1 VALADAYSLV
11 WEAASGAIR
20 PDPLLTVSEWADKH
34 RFLSQRASAEPG
46 AWRTDRTPYLREV
59 MDCLSATSP
68 VEKAVFMKGAQV
80 GGTEAGNNWL
90 GYVIDNCPGP
100 MLMVQP
106 TVEMAKRNS
115 KTRIAPLIEESPSLR
130 EKVRDPR
137 SRDSGNSLLAKEFPG
152 GVVVMAGAN
161 SAAGLRSMPVRFLF
175 LDEPDAYPGDV
186 DGEGDPCTLAEA
198 RTRTFSRRKV
208 FYVSTPTLAG
218 RSRIEREFLESDMR
232 FFEVPCPLCG
242 SYQQLVW
249 EQMKWEEGRPETARY
264 QCAHC
269 DEQFEEHHKNKILPR
284 GQWVPQ
290 NPEGKWRGYHI
301 SSLYSPL
308 GWFSWKECVEAFTQA
323 RKTDEAMR
331 VFQNTILGLTYADTG
346 EAPDW
351 ELLYGRRENYP
362 IGQVPDPV
370 VFLTAGVDVQKDRIE
385 LEVVGWGRNLESWS
399 IDYAVLHGDTASD
412 EVWEQLSAVVR
423 QDYGRMDGMR
433 LPIRMAAV
441 DTGFR
446 TQEVYRW
453 VKSQSAL
460 RVMAVKGREQQATI
474 ISQPSTV
481 EVTIRGKRI
490 RGGIKV
496 WPVGVSVAKSELYG
510 WLRRR
515 LPSNLE
521 EGLPYGW
528 CHFPQHTEEY
538 FKQLTAESLVSR
550 IVRGYQKYQ
559 WEKTRDRNEA
569 LDCRV
574 YNRAAAMAIGADR
587 WDDKRWEYE
596 AGQSF
601 NGMAT
606 VSAQTAQVS
615 QQSPI
620 KRRKSTFL

>member
-1 VALADAYSLV
+1 VALADSYALI
-11 WEAASGAIR
+11 WETARGAIR

-46 AWRTDRTPYLREV
+46 AWRTERTPYLREI

-68 VEKAVFMKGAQV
+68 VEKTVFMKGAQV

-115 KTRIAPLIEESPSLR
+115 KTRIAPLIEESPSLC

-186 DGEGDPCTLAEA
+186 DGEGDPCALAEA

-218 RSRIEREFLESDMR
+218 RSRIEREFMDGDMR

-242 SYQQLVW
+242 TYQQLVW
-249 EQMKWEEGRPETARY
+249 PQMKWEEGQPETVRY
-264 QCAHC
+264 ECCHC
-269 DEQFEEHHKNKILPR
+269 GEQFEEHHKNKILTQGR
-284 GQWVPQ
+284 WVPQ
-290 NPEGKWRGYHI
+290 NPEGKWRSYHI

-308 GWFSWKECVEAFTQA
+308 GWWSWAQCVESSIQA
-323 RKTDEAMR
+323 KKSDEAMR
-331 VFQNTILGLTYADTG
+331 VFQNTVLGLTYADTG

-351 ELLYGRRENYP
+351 ELLYHRREEYV
-362 IGQVPDPV
+362 IGQVPDEV

-399 IDYAVLHGDTASD
+399 IDYQIIPGDTAGD
-412 EVWEQLSAVVR
+412 EVWELLSRAIRNEYPRGNGLSV
-423 QDYGRMDGMR
+423 
-433 LPIRMAAV
+433 PIRMTAV
-441 DTGFR
+441 DTGYR

-453 VKSQSAL
+453 VKGQSAL

-481 EVTIRGKRI
+481 EVTVRGKRL
-490 RGGIKV
+490 RGGVKV

-510 WLRRR
+510 WLRRK
-515 LPSNLE
+515 LPTNLGD
-521 EGLPYGW
+521 GLPFGW
-528 CHFPQHTEEY
+528 CHFPQHGEEY
-538 FKQLTAESLVSR
+538 FRQLTAEALVSR
-550 IVRGYQKYQ
+550 IVRGYQKFQ
-559 WEKTRDRNEA
+559 WEKTRERNEA
-569 LDCRV
+569 LDCRI
-574 YNRAAAMAIGADR
+574 YNRAACMAVGADR

-596 AGQSF
+596 HGEGSQSVIASSQS
-601 NGMAT
+601 NSKAP
-606 VSAQTAQVS
+606 QTE
-615 QQSPI
+615 I
-620 KRRKSTFL
+620 KRRRSTFL

>member
-1 VALADAYSLV
+1 MALADAYEVV
-11 WEAASGAIR
+11 WEAARLALR
-20 PDPLLTVSEWADKH
+20 PDPVLTVSEWADRH
-34 RFLSQRASAEPG
+34 RMLSQRASAEPG
-46 AWRTDRTPYLREV
+46 SWRTERTPYLREI
-59 MDCLSATSP
+59 MDCLSATSSI
-68 VEKAVFMKGAQV
+68 EKVVFMKGAQV

-115 KTRIAPLIEESPSLR
+115 KTRIAPLIEESPTLR

-198 RTRTFSRRKV
+198 RTRTFSRRKI

-218 RSRIEREFLESDMR
+218 RSRIEREFMDSDMR

-242 SYQQLVW
+242 TYQQLVW
-249 EQMKWEEGRPETARY
+249 PQMKWEEGRPETVTY
-264 QCAHC
+264 ECCHC
-269 DEQFEEHHKNKILPR
+269 GERFEEHHKNKILSK
-284 GQWVPQ
+284 GQWVAQ
-290 NPEGKWRGYHI
+290 NPDGKWRGYHI

-308 GWFSWKECVEAFTQA
+308 GWFSWQQCVEAYIQA
-323 RKTDEAMR
+323 AKTDEAMR

-351 ELLYGRRENYP
+351 EVLYGRREDYP
-362 IGQVPDPV
+362 LGQVPEGAA
-370 VFLTAGVDVQKDRIE
+370 FLTAGVDVQKDRIE
-385 LEVVGWGRNLESWS
+385 FEVVAWGRNLESWS
-399 IDYAVLHGDTASD
+399 IDYQVLAGDTAAD
-412 EVWEQLSAVVR
+412 EVWEQLSRAVAMEYPR
-423 QDYGRMDGMR
+423 ANGMS
-433 LPIRMAAV
+433 LPIRMTAI
-441 DTGFR
+441 DTGYR

-453 VKSQSAL
+453 VKNQSAM

-490 RGGIKV
+490 KGGVKV

-510 WLRRR
+510 WLRRK
-515 LPSNLE
+515 LPDNLE
-521 EGLPYGW
+521 DGMPFGW
-528 CHFPQHTEEY
+528 CHFPQHPEEW
-538 FKQLTAESLVSR
+538 FKQLTAEALIAR
-550 IVRGYQKYQ
+550 IVRGYQKFQ

-569 LDCRV
+569 LDCRI
-574 YNRAAAMAIGADR
+574 YNRAAAMAVGADR
-587 WDDKRWEYE
+587 WDERRWEYE
-596 AGQSF
+596 AGEGARAIS
-601 NGMAT
+601 NARRNEP
-606 VSAQTAQVS
+606 S
-615 QQSPI
+615 QQSQAQI
-620 KRRKSTFL
+620 KRRKSSFL

>member
-1 VALADAYSLV
+1 MALADAYSLV

-399 IDYAVLHGDTASD
+399 VDYVVLHGDTASD
-412 EVWEQLSAVVR
+412 EVWEQLSEVVR